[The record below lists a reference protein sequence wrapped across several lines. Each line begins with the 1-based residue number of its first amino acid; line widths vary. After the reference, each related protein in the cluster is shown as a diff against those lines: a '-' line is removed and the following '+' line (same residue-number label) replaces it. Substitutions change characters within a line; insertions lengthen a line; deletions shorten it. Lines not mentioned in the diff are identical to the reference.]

1 MVRLDGNVL
10 GLLDIIHRFEDCQSV
25 PNTPDSHRFEIF
37 MLQGDQCLADNFIFL
52 SKASQQRRPTKA
64 GPAGTY
70 L

>member
-1 MVRLDGNVL
+1 
-10 GLLDIIHRFEDCQSV
+10 V
-25 PNTPDSHRFEIF
+25 PNTADSHRLEIF

-64 GPAGTY
+64 GPAGAY